1 MIKMM
6 KSMKNMLDPNGIMNP
21 YKVQN
26 NTIITKTLTNIG
38 ITVSSFKLINV
49 YFNKKKK
56 KTRFINNQLKHQES
70 ILEVNLFEMLL
81 LLTVITII
89 IYLPL

>member
-56 KTRFINNQLKHQES
+56 NK
-70 ILEVNLFEMLL
+70 
-81 LLTVITII
+81 
-89 IYLPL
+89 IY